1 MIRSELARLLRLFR
15 HVFEREAE
23 REPPSHFFTPE
34 ETGRLHR
41 ITLDARTA
49 LDEQTWHDLLLP
61 AYEEQL
67 AQGAGIFGRQVLHRR
82 LRAGLD
88 DAGCAVLGERLRGL
102 LADPAR
108 LDALNLALRPL
119 RYAETEVAGLLFEG
133 EAPQAPAWAGFI
145 WVLPLL
151 LVISLGL
158 LVTQPLGWIATL
170 AAVAPLMALQ
180 ISYHRRIVSWK
191 NTLDSLNALLAGS
204 HTLAQLG
211 GPLLAPFVEKRAAA
225 ARLHKRIGLPLLLRM
240 IPGGEAYMDWFAA
253 YNIRRYWKTI
263 RTVYGARDFL
273 RACYLRSAELEADV
287 ALARHLRGQEHWCW
301 AERSAARTLDLQGGV
316 HPLMEM
322 PVPLSVSLD
331 GQGAFISGQ
340 NASGKSTFLRMVGL
354 NLVAARLRLLLR
366 RACAAAGR
374 AGARQHAERGFAA
387 GRRKPVYVG
396 TAPGARTAGCERGA
410 GRHLPGRR
418 GLPRHQ
424 PPGIG
429 VGRSRGAGKPVRA
442 RPGAGVFA
450 QPGVGAHPRRPA
462 GSVPHRYREWPTGPV
477 AWRATQPERHRVA
490 GHTGFRGADRGP
502 GRRGGALAQRAPR
515 RARGKAA
522 ASPQLR
528 LSGLPFAITS
538 RQSPRMVASS

>member
-15 HVFEREAE
+15 DVFKREAE

-67 AQGAGIFGRQVLHRR
+67 AQGTSIFGRQVLHRH

-151 LVISLGL
+151 LVMSLGL

-180 ISYHRRIVSWK
+180 ISYHRRLELWK

-211 GPLLAPFVEKRAAA
+211 GPLLEPFVEERATA
-225 ARLHKRIGLPLLLRM
+225 ARLHKRIGRSLLLRM
-240 IPGGEAYMDWFAA
+240 IPAGEAYMNWFAA

-287 ALARHLRGQEHWCW
+287 ALARHLPRQQHWCW

-354 NLVAARLRLLLR
+354 NLVAARAFGFCYARQARLPAVPVRASMQNEDSLLGGESLYMSELR
-366 RACAAAGR
+366 RARELLDASGEPTGICLVDEVFRGTNHLESVSAAAAVLESLCERDLVLVSSHNLVLARILAGKLEPYRIDTASGRPVLLPGVLRNPNGIALLATQGFGERIEGR
-374 AGARQHAERGFAA
+374 AAEVARWLSA
-387 GRRKPVYVG
+387 
-396 TAPGARTAGCERGA
+396 
-410 GRHLPGRR
+410 HLTESEEKR
-418 GLPRHQ
+418 
-424 PPGIG
+424 PP
-429 VGRSRGAGKPVRA
+429 
-442 RPGAGVFA
+442 
-450 QPGVGAHPRRPA
+450 
-462 GSVPHRYREWPTGPV
+462 
-477 AWRATQPERHRVA
+477 
-490 GHTGFRGADRGP
+490 
-502 GRRGGALAQRAPR
+502 ALSCA
-515 RARGKAA
+515 
-522 ASPQLR
+522 
-528 LSGLPFAITS
+528 
-538 RQSPRMVASS
+538 